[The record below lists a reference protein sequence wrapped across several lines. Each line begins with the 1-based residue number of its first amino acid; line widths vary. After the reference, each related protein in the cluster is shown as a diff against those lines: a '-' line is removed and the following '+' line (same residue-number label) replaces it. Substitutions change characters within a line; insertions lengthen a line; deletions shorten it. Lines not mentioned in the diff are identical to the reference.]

1 MKTLQ
6 FYVKCGIILI
16 LHLENK
22 SPRFRSCH
30 EGYLFFKSDRRGFA
44 MYCKQK
50 FFPGDQTSKHE
61 VELTP
66 IISYKYEGGK
76 LKLMKCGK
84 VWQEISVSQKKGY
97 EICLGNVL
105 DIREIRLPKGR
116 AALAARFFKRQDQ
129 PQNPPPRWEIA
140 RYKSKEGEPKANQY
154 VAVYFNNAI
163 TLKDMV
169 EMIPLMIEEGFP
181 KAFIYRA
188 LSQEFG
194 VDKAEVKRL
203 HEKK

>member
-1 MKTLQ
+1 
-6 FYVKCGIILI
+6 
-16 LHLENK
+16 
-22 SPRFRSCH
+22 
-30 EGYLFFKSDRRGFA
+30 

-116 AALAARFFKRQDQ
+116 AALAARLCGIPEKVRYSEYEEYLAKRNKFFKRQDQ